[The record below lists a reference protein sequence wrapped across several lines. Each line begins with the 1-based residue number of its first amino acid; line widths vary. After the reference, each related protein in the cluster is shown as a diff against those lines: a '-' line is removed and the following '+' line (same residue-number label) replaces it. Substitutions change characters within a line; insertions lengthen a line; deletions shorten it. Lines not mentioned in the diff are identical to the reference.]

1 MTNLQP
7 ESVSRETL
15 MSKYF
20 PGQED
25 AIRAYAE
32 FLTTAGIERGLIGPR
47 EGERIWERHIFNCLP
62 VTQLLPQGASLFD
75 IGSGAGL
82 PGIVIALA
90 RPDLKVTLIE
100 PLERR
105 VEFLNEAVAAIAAG
119 GVEIEVIRG
128 RAQDVKKSAD
138 FVTARAV
145 APMEKLK
152 KMSWHMVKT
161 GGSLLAMK
169 GESAANEMVGIKGAE
184 LHEIKLEGI
193 ELGRVISVR
202 KGSLIS
208 AEISAWLIHVKQAIA
223 RARQR
228 SSASGG

>member
-1 MTNLQP
+1 M
-7 ESVSRETL
+7 SASDVSRETL
-15 MSKYF
+15 IERYF
-20 PGQED
+20 PERLD
-25 AIRAYAE
+25 EIAAYAH

-90 RPDLKVTLIE
+90 RPDLSVTLIE

-105 VEFLNEAVAAIAAG
+105 VAFLTEAVAGLNLEINK
-119 GVEIEVIRG
+119 IEVIRG

-145 APMEKLK
+145 APLEKLK

-169 GESAANEMVGIKGAE
+169 GESASTEMEGVKGAT
-184 LHEIKLEGI
+184 LHEITLEGI
-193 ELGRVISVR
+193 ELGRIVAIK
-202 KGSLIS
+202 KG
-208 AEISAWLIHVKQAIA
+208 A
-223 RARQR
+223 
-228 SSASGG
+228 

>member
-1 MTNLQP
+1 M
-7 ESVSRETL
+7 SASDVSRETL
-15 MSKYF
+15 IERYF
-20 PGQED
+20 PERLD
-25 AIRAYAE
+25 EIAAYAH

-90 RPDLKVTLIE
+90 RPDLSVTLIE

-105 VEFLNEAVAAIAAG
+105 VAFLNEAVVGLNLTINNM
-119 GVEIEVIRG
+119 EVIRG

-145 APMEKLK
+145 APLEKLK

-169 GESAANEMVGIKGAE
+169 GESASSEMEGVKGAT
-184 LHEIKLEGI
+184 LHEITLEGI
-193 ELGRVISVR
+193 GLGRIVAIK
-202 KGSLIS
+202 KG
-208 AEISAWLIHVKQAIA
+208 A
-223 RARQR
+223 
-228 SSASGG
+228 

>member
-1 MTNLQP
+1 MA
-7 ESVSRETL
+7 EAVSRETL
-15 MSKYF
+15 IERYF
-20 PGQED
+20 PSSKE
-25 AIRAYAE
+25 AILAYAE
-32 FLTTAGIERGLIGPR
+32 FLSNAGIERGLIGPR
-47 EGERIWERHIFNCLP
+47 EGERFWERHIFNCLP

-105 VEFLNEAVAAIAAG
+105 VEFLKEATAG
-119 GVEIEVIRG
+119 SSIEVIRG
-128 RAQDVKKSAD
+128 RAQDIKKSAD

-145 APMEKLK
+145 APLEKLK

-169 GESAANEMVGIKGAE
+169 GESASVEMEGVKGAS
-184 LHEIKLEGI
+184 LHEITLDGI
-193 ELGRVISVR
+193 ELGRIVAIK
-202 KGSLIS
+202 KG
-208 AEISAWLIHVKQAIA
+208 A
-223 RARQR
+223 
-228 SSASGG
+228 

>member
-7 ESVSRETL
+7 ESDPSEVSRETL
-15 MSKYF
+15 TDSTLTHSTTITKYF
-20 PGQED
+20 PGQEG

-32 FLTTAGIERGLIGPR
+32 FLTAAGIERGLIGPR

-62 VTQLLPQGASLFD
+62 ITQLLPQEASLFD

-105 VEFLNEAVAAIAAG
+105 VEFLNEAVAAIAAS
-119 GVEIEVIRG
+119 GVEIAVIRG

-169 GESAANEMVGIKGAE
+169 GESAANEMVGIKGAQ

-202 KGSLIS
+202 KGSVIS
-208 AEISAWLIHVKQAIA
+208 A
-223 RARQR
+223 
-228 SSASGG
+228 

>member
-7 ESVSRETL
+7 ESDPSQVSRETTITR
-15 MSKYF
+15 YF
-20 PGQED
+20 PGQEE
-25 AIRAYAE
+25 AIAAYAE
-32 FLTTAGIERGLIGPR
+32 FLITAGIERGLIGPR

-62 VTQLLPQGASLFD
+62 ITQLLPQGASLFD

-169 GESAANEMVGIKGAE
+169 GESAASEMVGIKGAE
-184 LHEIKLEGI
+184 LHEIKLEGV

-202 KGSLIS
+202 KGSAIS
-208 AEISAWLIHVKQAIA
+208 A
-223 RARQR
+223 
-228 SSASGG
+228 

>member
-1 MTNLQP
+1 
-7 ESVSRETL
+7 
-15 MSKYF
+15 
-20 PGQED
+20 
-25 AIRAYAE
+25 
-32 FLTTAGIERGLIGPR
+32 
-47 EGERIWERHIFNCLP
+47 
-62 VTQLLPQGASLFD
+62 
-75 IGSGAGL
+75 L

-90 RPDLKVTLIE
+90 RPDIKVTLIE

-105 VEFLNEAVAAIAAG
+105 VEFLNEAATAIARG

-161 GGSLLAMK
+161 GGCLLAMK
-169 GESAANEMVGIKGAE
+169 GESAASEMVGVKGAE

-193 ELGRVISVR
+193 ELGRIISVR
-202 KGSLIS
+202 KG
-208 AEISAWLIHVKQAIA
+208 A
-223 RARQR
+223 
-228 SSASGG
+228 

>member
-1 MTNLQP
+1 M
-7 ESVSRETL
+7 SASDVSRETL
-15 MSKYF
+15 IERYF
-20 PGQED
+20 PERLD
-25 AIRAYAE
+25 EIATYAH

-90 RPDLKVTLIE
+90 RPDLSVTLIE

-105 VEFLNEAVAAIAAG
+105 VAFLNEAVEGLNLKINNM
-119 GVEIEVIRG
+119 EVIRG

-145 APMEKLK
+145 APLEKLK

-169 GESAANEMVGIKGAE
+169 GESASSEMEGVKGAT
-184 LHEIKLEGI
+184 LHEITLEGI
-193 ELGRVISVR
+193 GLGRIVAIK
-202 KGSLIS
+202 KG
-208 AEISAWLIHVKQAIA
+208 A
-223 RARQR
+223 
-228 SSASGG
+228 

>member
-7 ESVSRETL
+7 ESDPSEVSRET
-15 MSKYF
+15 SITRYF
-20 PGQED
+20 LGQED

-62 VTQLLPQGASLFD
+62 VTQLLPEGASLFD

-105 VEFLNEAVAAIAAG
+105 VEFLNEAVAAIAAS
-119 GVEIEVIRG
+119 GVEIAVIRG

-169 GESAANEMVGIKGAE
+169 GESAANEMVGIKGAQ

-202 KGSLIS
+202 KGSVIS
-208 AEISAWLIHVKQAIA
+208 A
-223 RARQR
+223 
-228 SSASGG
+228 

>member
-1 MTNLQP
+1 M
-7 ESVSRETL
+7 SASDVSRETL
-15 MSKYF
+15 IERYF
-20 PGQED
+20 PERLD
-25 AIRAYAE
+25 EIAAYAN

-90 RPDLKVTLIE
+90 RPDLSVTLIE

-105 VEFLNEAVAAIAAG
+105 VAFLTEAVAGLNLEINK
-119 GVEIEVIRG
+119 IEVIRG

-145 APMEKLK
+145 APLEKLK

-169 GESAANEMVGIKGAE
+169 GESASTEMEGVKGAT
-184 LHEIKLEGI
+184 LHEITLEGI
-193 ELGRVISVR
+193 GLGRIVAIK
-202 KGSLIS
+202 KG
-208 AEISAWLIHVKQAIA
+208 A
-223 RARQR
+223 
-228 SSASGG
+228 